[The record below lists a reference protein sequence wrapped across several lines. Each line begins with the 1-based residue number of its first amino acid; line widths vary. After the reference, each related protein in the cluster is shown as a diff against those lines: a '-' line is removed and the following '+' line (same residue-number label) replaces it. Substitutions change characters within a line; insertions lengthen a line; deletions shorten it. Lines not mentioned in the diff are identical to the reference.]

1 LTSSILF
8 ADGVTLRCI
17 GHVLFRATEFVAT
30 GALAAVIVALLYV
43 LVVSMERQ
51 TIDIR
56 TMSVPK
62 EWEDQGYTSSVAA
75 ARLKDTINQIVADAD
90 SAMVPPRFGSEGPEV
105 EIHEVWFHPDAIAG
119 WLGTWLGLRRQQD
132 VSGEITI
139 EGCRAQLRIRYNGT
153 LLSDH
158 PSVDF
163 DCGDKEIRDGG
174 QTRETSEVKRN
185 KGANSEPPKRINAEQ
200 VSTLFLAPAGE
211 ILTRTDPYLVAVA
224 CKPYKPEVS
233 CQIVDFIIGA
243 HEPFQWH
250 DLAWAY
256 NLRGLD
262 KEREQRKAGNFKW
275 ANVELED
282 FNRALAIDPS
292 FTVAGR
298 NRVDI
303 KKLQVGEQEN
313 TAANPPQTIS
323 SNWEQSRQVVETI
336 LAALNAYAGDP
347 DVRID
352 RAEEMHRDQ
361 DDSHAADQYNLA
373 VTLGRK
379 VISSD
384 PDNVWGY
391 VLAGA
396 ALFSFSEFHRG
407 LAQEELKEAEEVE
420 RLEAR
425 VCLAEQ
431 SR

>member
-1 LTSSILF
+1 MTSEGLSPRSSPFAGVTLGIVVWSSLRGSLLLWAAAKPPIARTATEPGSWLVGSAGLVSLGWGISLKLYAEPDPSALMAWFGVYLVLFGVTMLAFALRVRINDANKLDKLNPF

-185 KGANSEPPKRINAEQ
+185 KGANSEA
-200 VSTLFLAPAGE
+200 A
-211 ILTRTDPYLVAVA
+211 
-224 CKPYKPEVS
+224 
-233 CQIVDFIIGA
+233 
-243 HEPFQWH
+243 
-250 DLAWAY
+250 
-256 NLRGLD
+256 
-262 KEREQRKAGNFKW
+262 KAN
-275 ANVELED
+275 
-282 FNRALAIDPS
+282 
-292 FTVAGR
+292 
-298 NRVDI
+298 
-303 KKLQVGEQEN
+303 Q
-313 TAANPPQTIS
+313 
-323 SNWEQSRQVVETI
+323 
-336 LAALNAYAGDP
+336 
-347 DVRID
+347 
-352 RAEEMHRDQ
+352 
-361 DDSHAADQYNLA
+361 
-373 VTLGRK
+373 
-379 VISSD
+379 
-384 PDNVWGY
+384 
-391 VLAGA
+391 
-396 ALFSFSEFHRG
+396 
-407 LAQEELKEAEEVE
+407 
-420 RLEAR
+420 
-425 VCLAEQ
+425 C
-431 SR
+431 